1 MKKFILAA
9 ITTQALLLA
18 VPTTANAVV
27 DVRPVIQPNVEPKVD
42 LFLLPTFAATPT
54 VNLASGK

>member
-18 VPTTANAVV
+18 VPTAANAVV

-42 LFLLPTFAATPT
+42 LFVLPTVAATPT